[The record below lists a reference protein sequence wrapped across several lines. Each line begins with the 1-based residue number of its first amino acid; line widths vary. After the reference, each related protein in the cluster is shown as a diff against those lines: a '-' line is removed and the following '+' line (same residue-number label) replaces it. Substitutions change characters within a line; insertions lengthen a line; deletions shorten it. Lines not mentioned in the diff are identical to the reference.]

1 MRFYNFLLF
10 SFMTSLLI
18 SPSVL
23 PLIVLLILFVSTSV
37 PHHLLGLPLVH
48 SFARCFLHTFLHT
61 SDIYICHLLVFFTEV
76 LADFDI
82 S

>member
-1 MRFYNFLLF
+1 MRICHFLLF

-23 PLIVLLILFVSTSV
+23 PLVVLLILFVSTSV
-37 PHHLLGLPLVH
+37 SHHLLGLPLVH
-48 SFARCFLHTFLHT
+48 NFARCFLHTFLHM
-61 SDIYICHLLVFFTEV
+61 SDIYICHLWVFFAEV
-76 LADFDI
+76 LANFDI